1 MISIRHLKVQDLTR
15 EYFAL
20 LDQLSPYPTDS
31 SDFVFSNNALSNF
44 GLYQR
49 NFNHIILV
57 ALYDGIIVGT
67 AAVLIEYKIRGN
79 VCAHIEDVVVD
90 NTHRG
95 HGTGKLLIE
104 ELVKIAKYYRCY
116 KVILDCSEENISFY
130 KKCGFK
136 RYENCMRMNLNEGS
150 LD

>member
-1 MISIRHLKVQDLTR
+1 MIREIKKEDLTR

-31 SDFVFSNNALSNF
+31 SDFVFNNKALYNF

-67 AAVLIEYKIRGN
+67 GAILIEYKIMGK

-90 NTHRG
+90 NMYRG
-95 HGTGKLLIE
+95 NRTGKLLIE
-104 ELVKIAKYYRCY
+104 ELIKIAKHYKCY
-116 KVILDCSEENISFY
+116 KVILDCSKENVPFY
-130 KKCGFK
+130 EKCGFWTDTIGM
-136 RYENCMRMNLNEGS
+136 RYE
-150 LD
+150 

>member
-1 MISIRHLKVQDLTR
+1 MIREIKNEDLTR

-20 LDQLSPYPTDS
+20 LDQLSPYPPDS
-31 SDFVFSNNALSNF
+31 SDFVFNNKALYNF

-67 AAVLIEYKIRGN
+67 GAILIEYKIMGK

-90 NTHRG
+90 NIPKPPTDKNPLRDNVS
-95 HGTGKLLIE
+95 IE
-104 ELVKIAKYYRCY
+104 LSYINRIKI
-116 KVILDCSEENISFY
+116 KVC
-130 KKCGFK
+130 
-136 RYENCMRMNLNEGS
+136 
-150 LD
+150 